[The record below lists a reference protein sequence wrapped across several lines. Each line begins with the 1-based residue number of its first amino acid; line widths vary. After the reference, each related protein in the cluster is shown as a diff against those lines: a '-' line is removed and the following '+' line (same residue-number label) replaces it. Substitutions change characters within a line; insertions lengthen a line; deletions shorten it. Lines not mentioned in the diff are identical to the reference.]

1 MYSKEWGIGE
11 IRVDISFINNT
22 EWSERKKKE
31 KKEKKKRRNDFIS
44 RIYFSDVIGVSN

>member
-22 EWSERKKKE
+22 EWSERKEKE
-31 KKEKKKRRNDFIS
+31 KRKRRRRDGMILYQGSTFLM
-44 RIYFSDVIGVSN
+44 